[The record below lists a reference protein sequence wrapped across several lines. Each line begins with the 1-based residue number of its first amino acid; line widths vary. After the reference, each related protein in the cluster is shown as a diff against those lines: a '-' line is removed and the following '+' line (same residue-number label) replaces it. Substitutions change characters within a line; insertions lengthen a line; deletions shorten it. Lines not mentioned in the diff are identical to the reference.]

1 MNIGIVF
8 NPSSGDQDKQKL
20 ILDDLKNVLKEHK
33 VYCTKSTQYFISEY
47 LTCDIVPDVFD
58 VGCTINHSVKAG
70 MALKNIE
77 LVLVLGGDGTVS
89 DVVYGQRLVDNLI
102 PILGIAC
109 GTVNAG
115 PLISFSTTEELKENS
130 IIEGAPKYIMGI
142 DAYDIEGR
150 LLGTAFNDIVFSDS
164 IVTTKNKKVE
174 TVNAEKFI
182 LGEKIPSTPYN
193 VGKKNTEIDING
205 NKIDP
210 EHNIGQIIVSAVI
223 NSEYYKAKAITGKLC
238 WIPYTEKKA
247 IMVISKQP
255 IIKIAKPEDYNPIEP
270 LLLSQYLFGSEDTVR
285 ISKTKGY
292 LIIDGNPK
300 LSMDN
305 NECFLKLNKKAALKY
320 DF

>member
-1 MNIGIVF
+1 MNIGIIF
-8 NPSSGDQDKQKL
+8 NPCSGDQDKQKA
-20 ILDDLKNVLKEHK
+20 ILDDLKNVLKKHK
-33 VYCTKSTQYFISEY
+33 VYCTKSTYSFVSRYFPCS
-47 LTCDIVPDVFD
+47 IVPDVFD
-58 VGCTINHSVKAG
+58 VKSTIHHSVKAG
-70 MALKNIE
+70 MALKNID

-109 GTVNAG
+109 GTANAG
-115 PLISFSTTEELKENS
+115 PLISFSTTEELEKHS
-130 IIEGAPKYIMGI
+130 IIEGEPKYIMGI

-164 IVTTKNKKVE
+164 VVTTKNKKVK
-174 TVNAEKFI
+174 TVSAEKFI
-182 LGEKIPSTPYN
+182 FGEKIPSTPSN

-247 IMVISKQP
+247 IMVISKHP
-255 IIKIAKPEDYNPIEP
+255 IIKIAKPEDYNPTEP

-285 ISKTKGY
+285 ISNTKGY
-292 LIIDGNPK
+292 LVIDGNPK

-305 NECFLKLNKKAALKY
+305 NECLLKLNKKAALKY